1 MTASHGSSAVLVGG
15 VRYSGLHRIG
25 NVMADQTSD
34 RLSDVIDSCLV
45 NILESLSQPV
55 MTYRY
60 EGFLCFLEE
69 FYLDLSLI

>member
-1 MTASHGSSAVLVGG
+1 
-15 VRYSGLHRIG
+15 
-25 NVMADQTSD
+25 MADQTSD

-45 NILESLSQPV
+45 NIVESLSQPV